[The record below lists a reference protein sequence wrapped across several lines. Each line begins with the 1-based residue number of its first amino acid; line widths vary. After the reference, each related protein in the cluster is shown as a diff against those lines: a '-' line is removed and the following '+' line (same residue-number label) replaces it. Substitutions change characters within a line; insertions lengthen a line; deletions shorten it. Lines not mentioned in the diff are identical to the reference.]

1 MQSLGP
7 KSTEEAMGLLLAL
20 DPWSTVMV
28 SGDVH
33 YTRVERGRLDAAM
46 PQIMSGAPQR
56 TTHWMHGWG
65 SKEKGVLTE
74 GASSYMA
81 AATICSGAFEGTR
94 WMDLMVLQSSRNTP
108 SSPRKL

>member
-46 PQIMSGAPQR
+46 HVTNHVWSATAHNTLDAWLGVQGERCAHRRCVFIHGSGHNMQ
-56 TTHWMHGWG
+56 WC
-65 SKEKGVLTE
+65 L
-74 GASSYMA
+74 
-81 AATICSGAFEGTR
+81 
-94 WMDLMVLQSSRNTP
+94 
-108 SSPRKL
+108 